1 MKLFYIVI
9 FMPMM
14 MFASVKSDFYLW
26 QRTHTDSVKN
36 AVDDF
41 YKNSSGYLYFLAAEF
56 ENDGKIIPVKQSS
69 SIKFERSVPVFRIHI
84 KHIKKSAAL
93 LVDEICR
100 AYAPYKTAKA
110 LQIDLDAPESKIDYY
125 CELMLELRKKLP
137 DVKLSATVLPCH
149 LKHTKKFTELA
160 KACDFYVL
168 QVHGLTKESGIWS
181 IYDHKTAQNALAKA
195 KKIALPFKVAL
206 PLYCNI
212 LSQKLLVK
220 PDLYK
225 VAELAVQCPEIIVF
239 RLGNKDDGQSLDFDN
254 AVKICNGKYSPELR
268 FHWQKQNDF
277 LWYLSIENCGFFAE
291 KVTLELEYDKE
302 SVADMDTFNYAI
314 LNSNKLS
321 IILPPSGTCRK
332 FLWVRTKN
340 KQNIE
345 NIIRIKEE
353 K

>member
-1 MKLFYIVI
+1 MKLFYIMI
-9 FMPMM
+9 LMPMLLL
-14 MFASVKSDFYLW
+14 ATEKSDFYLW
-26 QRTHTDSVKN
+26 QRTYTASVKN
-36 AVDDF
+36 AIEDF
-41 YKNSSGYLYFLAAEF
+41 YKNSSGHLYFLAAEF
-56 ENDGKIIPVKQSS
+56 ENDGRIILVKQFS

-84 KHIKKSAAL
+84 NHMKKTVSVL
-93 LVDEICR
+93 SDEICR
-100 AYAPYKTAKA
+100 AYEPYKIANA

-125 CELMLELRKKLP
+125 CDLMLELRKKLP

-160 KACDFYVL
+160 NACNFYVL
-168 QVHGLTKESGIWS
+168 QVHGLTKESGTWS
-181 IYDHKTAQNALAKA
+181 IYDHKTAQNALVKA

-220 PDLYK
+220 PDLHK

-254 AVKICNGKYSPELR
+254 AAKICNGKYSPAIR
-268 FHWQKQNDF
+268 FHWQQQNDF

-291 KVTLELEYDKE
+291 KVTLKLEYDKE

-314 LNSNKLS
+314 LNGGRLS
-321 IILPPSGTCRK
+321 IILPPSGTSRK
-332 FLWVRTKN
+332 FLWVRTKS
-340 KQNIE
+340 KQNCE
-345 NIIRIKEE
+345 NIIRIKEG

>member
-1 MKLFYIVI
+1 MTMMLFS
-9 FMPMM
+9 
-14 MFASVKSDFYLW
+14 AQKNNFYLW
-26 QRTHTDSVKN
+26 QRRHTDSVKKS
-36 AVDDF
+36 VDNF

-56 ENDGKIIPVKQSS
+56 ENDGKIIPIKQSS
-69 SIKFERSVPVFRIHI
+69 AINLQRSVPVFRIHI
-84 KHIKKSAAL
+84 RHMKKSVAVL
-93 LVDEICR
+93 SDEICR
-100 AYAPYKTAKA
+100 LYEPYCAADA

-125 CELMLELRKKLP
+125 RDLMLELRKKLRG
-137 DVKLSATVLPCH
+137 VKLSVTVLPCH

-168 QVHGLTKESGIWS
+168 QVHGLTKESGKWS
-181 IYDHKTAQNALAKA
+181 IYDHNTAQNALGKA
-195 KKIALPFKVAL
+195 KKIGLPFKVAL

-239 RLGNKDDGQSLDFDN
+239 RLGYEEDGQSLDFDT
-254 AVKICNGKYSPELR
+254 AEKICKGKYSPEIK
-268 FHWQKQNDF
+268 FYWQKQNDF
-277 LWYLSIENCGFFAE
+277 LWYLNIENCGFFAE
-291 KVTLELEYDKE
+291 KITLQLEYDKE
-302 SVADMDTFNYAI
+302 FSADMDTFNYAI